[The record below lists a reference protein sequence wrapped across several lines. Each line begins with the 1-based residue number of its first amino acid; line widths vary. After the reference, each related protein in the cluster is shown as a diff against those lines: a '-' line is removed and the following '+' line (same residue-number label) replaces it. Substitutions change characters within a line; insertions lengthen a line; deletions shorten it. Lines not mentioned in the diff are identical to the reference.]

1 MTIPDRPDD
10 IVRRLAGAEILR
22 FPRAS
27 APSSAAPAAVN
38 DESERSSQP
47 GASWEDAGNPGGSG
61 HGGGSAG
68 DDGERD
74 RRLGFFQLTDLGNAE
89 RFAERQRGYLRY
101 CAALGWLAWDGKR
114 WKRDG
119 AEKFVKLAE
128 HQTVRA
134 IQAEAAA
141 IRNTSADYIVVAETP
156 RKDAVWYS
164 DKVKAWGRTSEGAQK
179 LVSISKR
186 AAAMLSIEAEQL
198 DADPMCVNVQNGTLR
213 IRKHEA
219 DPYVTLHPHNPD
231 DFITKISPVSY
242 DPDAICPQ
250 FDLFLDQVH
259 PAIEGQPINAMQRF
273 LHQWGGLSLTGDVGE
288 QKMTFHYGKGRN
300 GKGVW
305 VNTVSYVAGDYA
317 GSIAIESFLD
327 SGKARA
333 GGQATPDIADL
344 PGVRFLTTSEPKK
357 GATLD
362 EGLVKLFTGGDPMK
376 ARHLNK
382 DFFEFRPQAKL
393 TMQGNYRPRISGT
406 DEGIWGRIILVP
418 WGQFIPPEKR
428 DPRLFLK
435 LQAEGSGILNR
446 LLDGLGLWL
455 DQGLMVPDK
464 VKAATEAYRSDSDPL
479 GRFLEACTRQALG
492 EKVQSSDFHAVF
504 SAWAKVNGETQWTP
518 KGLGSALI
526 ERGFVSRKSSIIY
539 WLDVRLIKT
548 ADDFIDP
555 HGQPRHGGM
564 ADPGPDAADMEGD
577 FEP

>member
-1 MTIPDRPDD
+1 MNPIDRSDE
-10 IVRRLAGAEILR
+10 IVRRVESAEILVLQR
-22 FPRAS
+22 SAVSAS
-27 APSSAAPAAVN
+27 AV
-38 DESERSSQP
+38 
-47 GASWEDAGNPGGSG
+47 
-61 HGGGSAG
+61 
-68 DDGERD
+68 D
-74 RRLGFFQLTDLGNAE
+74 RRDPPLVEPDDSLDDRDGSRDDDVGNELHRYLAFLPLTDLGNAE
-89 RFAERQRGYLRY
+89 RFAERHRGDLRF

-119 AEKFVKLAE
+119 AERFVKLAE

-134 IQAEAAA
+134 IQAEGAS
-141 IRNTSADYIVVAETP
+141 IRNTSADYVVVAETP
-156 RKDAVWYS
+156 KKEAVWYS
-164 DKVKAWGRTSEGAQK
+164 DKVKAWGRTSEVAHK
-179 LVSISKR
+179 LASISKR
-186 AAAMLSIEAEQL
+186 AAAILAIEAEQL
-198 DADPMCVNVQNGTLR
+198 DADPMCINVQNGSLR
-213 IRKHEA
+213 IRKHA
-219 DPYVTLHPHNPD
+219 TDPYITLHPHNPD
-231 DFITKISPVSY
+231 DFITKISPVFY
-242 DPDAICPQ
+242 EPNAICPQ
-250 FDLFLDQVH
+250 FDRFLDQVH
-259 PAIEGQPINAMQRF
+259 PAIEGQSINAMQRF
-273 LHQWGGLSLTGDVGE
+273 LDQWGGLSLTGDVGE

-305 VNTVSYVAGDYA
+305 ANTVSYVAGDYA

-455 DQGLMVPDK
+455 DQGLMVPDR

-504 SAWAKVNGETQWTP
+504 SAWAKVNGETQWTA
-518 KGLGSALI
+518 KGFGSALL
-526 ERGFVSRKSSIIY
+526 ERGFVNRKSSLNY
-539 WLDVRLIKT
+539 WLDVALTKQVSDFMDHSGMTVHQRP
-548 ADDFIDP
+548 DDYGF
-555 HGQPRHGGM
+555 
-564 ADPGPDAADMEGD
+564 DASEVDGR
-577 FEP
+577 FE